1 MQNHTAVNTAQTI
14 ILRDLVDALLFE
26 DIAGIVSNSE
36 ITKENGQTILIY
48 KRETQ
53 QIKIPVY
60 FSALNMFRYES
71 SQPITIEGRASKQPL
86 TAAEFWQKIVK
97 MNRDLSREWEVAR
110 VEEGLTTAATQ
121 LTKQL
126 SELDLASHPFVMSE
140 QFASLKDRPFHPLA
154 KEKRGLREADYQVY
168 QAELNQS
175 FPLMVAAVKKT
186 HMIHGD
192 TANIDELENL
202 TAPIKEQAT
211 DMLNDQGLS
220 IDDYV
225 LFPVHPW
232 QYQHILPNVFAKE
245 ISEKMVVLL
254 PLKFGDYLSSS
265 SMRSLI
271 DIGAP
276 YNHVKVPFAMQ
287 SLGALRLT
295 PTRYMKN
302 GEQAEQLLRQLIEKD
317 EALAKY
323 VMVCDETAWWSYMG
337 QDNDI
342 FKDQLGHLTV
352 QLRKYP
358 EVLAKNDTQQLVSM
372 AALAAND
379 RTLYQMICGKDN
391 ISKNDVMTLFE
402 DIAQVFLK
410 VTLSFMQYGALPE
423 LHGQNIL
430 LSFEDGRVQKCV
442 LRDHD
447 TVRIYK
453 PWLTAHQL
461 SLPKYVVREDTP
473 NTLINED
480 LETFFAYFQ
489 TLAVSVNLY
498 AIIDAIQDLFGVS
511 EHELMSL
518 LKQILKNEVAT
529 ISWVTT
535 DQLAVRHILFDKQT
549 WPFKQILLPLL
560 YQRDS
565 GGGSMPSGLTTVP
578 NPMVTYD

>member
-1 MQNHTAVNTAQTI
+1 MHTHKAVNTAQTI

-36 ITKENGQTILIY
+36 ITKEHGQTILIY
-48 KRETQ
+48 KNGDQ

-71 SQPITIEGRASKQPL
+71 SKPITIDGKSSSKQL
-86 TAAEFWQKIVK
+86 TAPEFWRMIVN
-97 MNRDLSREWEVAR
+97 MNRDLSHEWEVAR
-110 VEEGLTTAATQ
+110 VEEGLNTAITQ
-121 LTKQL
+121 LAKQL
-126 SELDLASHPFVMSE
+126 SELDLATHPFVMSE

-154 KEKRGLREADYQVY
+154 KEKRGLSETDYQVY

-192 TANIDELENL
+192 EADYDELESL
-202 TAPIKEQAT
+202 TAPIKDQAT
-211 DMLNDQGLS
+211 DLLNNKGLS

-232 QYQHILPNVFAKE
+232 QYQHILPNIFAKE
-245 ISEKMVVLL
+245 IAEKLVVLL

-271 DIGAP
+271 DVASP

-302 GEQAEQLLRQLIEKD
+302 GEQAERLLRQLINKD
-317 EALAKY
+317 EVLAKY
-323 VMVCDETAWWSYMG
+323 VTVCDETAWWSYMG

-358 EVLAKNDTQQLVSM
+358 EVLAQNDEQQLVSM

-379 RTLYQMICGKDN
+379 CTLYQMICGKDN
-391 ISKNDVMTLFE
+391 LSQNDIMTLFE

-430 LSFEDGRVQKCV
+430 LSFEEGRVQKCV

-461 SLPKYVVREDTP
+461 SLPQYVVREDTP

-498 AIIDAIQDLFGVS
+498 AIIDALQDLFGVS
-511 EHELMSL
+511 EHDLMSL
-518 LKQILKNEVAT
+518 LKRILKNEVAT
-529 ISWVTT
+529 ISWVTV
-535 DQLAVRHILFDKQT
+535 DQLAVRHILFEKQT

>member
-1 MQNHTAVNTAQTI
+1 MHTHKAMNTAQTI

-26 DIAGIVSNSE
+26 DIAGIVSSSE
-36 ITKENGQTILIY
+36 ITKEHGQRILIY
-48 KRETQ
+48 KNGNQ
-53 QIKIPVY
+53 QVKIPVY

-71 SQPITIEGRASKQPL
+71 SKPITIDGRASKQPL
-86 TAAEFWQKIVK
+86 TAAEFWQTIAN
-97 MNRDLSREWEVAR
+97 MNCDLSQEWEVSR

-121 LTKQL
+121 LAKQL

-154 KEKRGLREADYQVY
+154 KEKRGLSEADYQAY
-168 QAELNQS
+168 QAELNRS

-245 ISEKMVVLL
+245 IAEKLVVLL
-254 PLKFGDYLSSS
+254 PLRFGDYLSSS

-271 DIGAP
+271 DVASP

-302 GEQAEQLLRQLIEKD
+302 GEQAERLLRQLIEKD
-317 EALAKY
+317 EVLAKY
-323 VMVCDETAWWSYMG
+323 VTVCDETAWWSYMG

-358 EVLAKNDTQQLVSM
+358 ESLANNNAQQLVSM

-391 ISKNDVMTLFE
+391 LSKNDIMTLFE

-453 PWLTAHQL
+453 PWLTSHQL
-461 SLPKYVVREDTP
+461 CLPQYVVREDTP

-498 AIIDAIQDLFGVS
+498 AIIDMMQDLFDVS

-518 LKQILKNEVAT
+518 LKQILKNEVAN
-529 ISWVTT
+529 ISWVTA
-535 DQLAVRHILFDKQT
+535 DQLAVRHILFEKQT

-560 YQRDS
+560 YQRGS